1 MTESDSLK
9 ANRERVL
16 YTRPVQTHGAG
27 NSQREG
33 EGEREGGEG
42 GGEGGERTTEQ
53 SAGEEGGGGRRPVLV
68 DF

>member
-1 MTESDSLK
+1 MTERDSLK
-9 ANRERVL
+9 ANRESAVHSSSDA
-16 YTRPVQTHGAG
+16 HGAG

-33 EGEREGGEG
+33 EGERAGGEG
-42 GGEGGERTTEQ
+42 GREGGERTTEQ